1 MSEDLKG
8 LPLLM
13 KYQTKYGKR
22 GSDSKV
28 SWILRK
34 RTINIAC
41 MVVES
46 VSNLDFADFELA
58 LYFRCDDRKMQKIL
72 KTFESQMEEA
82 ALNPEA
88 FIANLDRFYQ
98 KNGCYIEENNL
109 FRDFYDFCKLLE
121 QQRRLKISQGH
132 KKIFDAYLSFLMQ
145 QNCYFGRTH
154 IEDSV
159 VGITEKG
166 ELLFQK
172 NPNPYSDLACYDL
185 EKNYK
190 AEIMGKRELT
200 DELLR
205 KVYKTYGY
213 NIHGIADVERL
224 EAVAKTYDNNIFTM
238 IPYISEDTRDMIIER
253 EYQHYKTEFP
263 RQWKSTDVYK
273 DNLKR
278 RNYMLPSSGVTAE
291 YVNAGDFRKI
301 LFKEVLYNDE
311 IILLYRVITYDNGE
325 FSGYFQTKKQI
336 FFSIFEATNRADWHD
351 ALENFILENYMV
363 LTCDYVI
370 DRKKNYALNQVE
382 ILENTFHFPYQPLVK
397 YTYRNK
403 AIKKPDGKSITRH
416 YVKENYQEEVRT
428 RLGYIRNLPENQRA
442 SQEATQYAADLG
454 LALPDGKTFV
464 RAHEYRVYRKIY
476 SNNIGCE
483 E

>member
-1 MSEDLKG
+1 MSENLKG
-8 LPLLM
+8 FPLLM

-22 GSDSKV
+22 GSDSKA
-28 SWILRK
+28 SWVLRK

-41 MVVES
+41 MVVEC
-46 VSNLDFADFELA
+46 VSNLDFADFELV
-58 LYFRCDDRKMQKIL
+58 LYFRCDDSKMKQMLKI
-72 KTFESQMEEA
+72 FESQMEEA
-82 ALNPEA
+82 ALNPEG

-98 KNGCYIEENNL
+98 KNCCYIEENYL

-145 QNCYFGRTH
+145 QSCYFSRTH

-213 NIHGIADVERL
+213 DINSIADVQRL
-224 EAVAKTYDNNIFTM
+224 EAVVKSYDNNIFTM
-238 IPYISEDTRDMIIER
+238 VPYISDRTKDMIIEK
-253 EYQHYKTEFP
+253 EYQHYELEFP
-263 RQWKSTDVYK
+263 RQWKTTDVYK
-273 DNLKR
+273 EKLKQ

-291 YVNAGDFRKI
+291 YVNAGSFRKI
-301 LFKEVLYNDE
+301 LFKEVLYSDE
-311 IILLYRVITYDNGE
+311 IILLYRVITHDNGE
-325 FSGYFQTKKQI
+325 LSGYFQTKQQV
-336 FFSIFEATNRADWHD
+336 FFSIFETTNRPEWHA

-370 DRKKNYALNQVE
+370 DRKKNYAISQVE
-382 ILENTFHFPYQPLVK
+382 ILKDTFHYPYQPLVK
-397 YTYRNK
+397 YTYPSK
-403 AIKKPDGKSITRH
+403 ITEKSDVSSTVKH

-428 RLGYIRNLPENQRA
+428 RLGYIRKLPDNQHA
-442 SQEATQYAADLG
+442 SEAAVQYAADLG
-454 LALPDGKTFV
+454 LDLPEGKTFV
-464 RAHEYRVYRKIY
+464 RAHEFRVYRKIY
-476 SNNIGCE
+476 PNNQG
-483 E
+483 